1 MENFSLEFLF
11 TPDDNLNLERLS
23 WITEPQKN
31 RLIMELFSNLKE
43 EENKNSIL
51 QGKIKTYEQSQ
62 QLKSWGVKNP
72 K

>member
-43 EENKNSIL
+43 EEAKNSIL
-51 QGKIKTYEQSQ
+51 ERELNK
-62 QLKSWGVKNP
+62 
-72 K
+72 